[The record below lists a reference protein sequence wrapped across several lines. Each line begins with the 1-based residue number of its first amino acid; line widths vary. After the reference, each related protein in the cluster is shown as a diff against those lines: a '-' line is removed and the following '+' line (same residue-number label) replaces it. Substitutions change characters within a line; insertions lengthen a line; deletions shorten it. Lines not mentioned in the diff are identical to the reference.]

1 MLDNLFLEMRSRWFY
16 KNLRKKIAQHRY
28 ERKAVNLTKVNDIGI
43 IFDATDSSLSEIVLR
58 YAQNLKEKGRK
69 VMLLGYFD
77 DQLPHETVSFSYFN
91 QKDKTWWLAPIKKA
105 VVNEFM
111 QQHFDLLMAL
121 YPGNQPQ
128 IEYITGLSKARF
140 KASPLTA
147 ETDGADLMVDMKN
160 PKDLQGLIKQI
171 EFYLGKVN
179 PI

>member
-1 MLDNLFLEMRSRWFY
+1 MLDNLFIEARLRWFY
-16 KNLRKKIAQHRY
+16 KSLQKKIKQHRY

-43 IFDATDSSLSEIVLR
+43 VFDATDNSLSEIVLR
-58 YAQNLKEKGRK
+58 YAQSLKAKGLK

-77 DQLPHETVSFSYFN
+77 DVLPHETVAFANFN
-91 QKDKTWWLAPIKKA
+91 QKDKNWWLAPIKKE

-140 KASPLTA
+140 KASPLTVQ
-147 ETDGADLMVDMKN
+147 TDGADLMVDMKN
-160 PKDLQGLIKQI
+160 PKDLMGLIKQI
-171 EFYLGKVN
+171 EFYLGKV
-179 PI
+179 I